1 MSVKKAKKFW
11 EVKATANDSSVGEV
25 SIYSEIDSSVWWG
38 DEVTAQT
45 FKEDLDA
52 LGDVKT
58 LNVYINS
65 PGGDVFHGSTIY
77 SILKRHSATVN
88 VHVDGVAAS
97 IASVIAMAGDTIFM
111 PANTMMMI
119 HNPWTFAIGNSEEL
133 RKQADDMDK
142 IRDSM
147 IETYLGKAGEKL
159 DKDHLIELLNAE
171 TWLTAQECLNL
182 GLCDVVG
189 KAKNVAA
196 NWNKELFAKYRNTP
210 AALLNAQQT
219 APTAS
224 QSEKDRLFRERL
236 KVEAETEL
244 MEINKTLEEL

>member
-65 PGGDVFHGSTIY
+65 PGGDVFHGSAIY

-189 KAKNVAA
+189 EAKNVAA

-236 KVEAETEL
+236 KAEAETEL
-244 MEINKTLEEL
+244 MEINKTLGEL